1 MPRIL
6 ACGREWVRCMEA
18 VIKVR
23 GLPEIV
29 AQPLSVCQICVSSA
43 PPRCREDDA
52 WRCEPRAIIL
62 LVEIP
67 LDVTLRDADGCLHCG
82 QSEVLVRVRVP
93 LPFPREECWRNQWV
107 AQAAVRMLGCATQ
120 QCQQVF
126 CVRLEANV
134 EVFMVRSEPVC
145 RRECKPRCPFPLPL
159 FPPPPRMAGRCDC

>member
-1 MPRIL
+1 
-6 ACGREWVRCMEA
+6 MEA